1 MQTDLE
7 RRIIWARRGAPT
19 RRSLDALR
27 RQPQIAPATA
37 AATAADCLKAGQEPL
52 RRLEPL
58 RRRSPGA

>member
-19 RRSLDALR
+19 RQSLDALR
-27 RQPQIAPATA
+27 RRPQPTPASA
-37 AATAADCLKAGQEPL
+37 EDCLKVGVDPL

-58 RRRSPGA
+58 RRRSHRA

>member
-7 RRIIWARRGAPT
+7 RRIIWARRGAST

-27 RQPQIAPATA
+27 RQPQPAP
-37 AATAADCLKAGQEPL
+37 ATAADCLKAGQEPL

-58 RRRSPGA
+58 RRRTGPA

>member
-1 MQTDLE
+1 MQTDLD

-19 RRSLDALR
+19 RRSLDVLR
-27 RQPQIAPATA
+27 RQPQAAPAT
-37 AATAADCLKAGQEPL
+37 ATAADCLKAGQEPL